1 MPKVCLLRKE
11 NFSWMVIDRSIQQ
24 MFTERL
30 LDARHGS
37 RHWGCS
43 QQTKTL
49 VLGKWNILVGSIG
62 LVGFFWHQEFVQGC
76 FVLPECG
83 AGKKMPG
90 SLMYRG
96 VGWLPVSR
104 NPPSKFY
111 FWSDLK
117 GLIPAVS
124 TPEGQKGRK
133 VHKTE
138 THNMY

>member
-1 MPKVCLLRKE
+1 MQSTNKDSSPWEVE
-11 NFSWMVIDRSIQQ
+11 YFS
-24 MFTERL
+24 
-30 LDARHGS
+30 
-37 RHWGCS
+37 
-43 QQTKTL
+43 
-49 VLGKWNILVGSIG
+49 
-62 LVGFFWHQEFVQGC
+62 GFYWTGRIFWHQEFVQGR

>member
-49 VLGKWNILVGSIG
+49 VLGKWNILVDSIG
-62 LVGFFWHQEFVQGC
+62 LVGFFGVKSLC
-76 FVLPECG
+76 RDVLFCLSVELE
-83 AGKKMPG
+83 KKC
-90 SLMYRG
+90 
-96 VGWLPVSR
+96 
-104 NPPSKFY
+104 
-111 FWSDLK
+111 
-117 GLIPAVS
+117 LIPDVQRSWVAAC
-124 TPEGQKGRK
+124 Q
-133 VHKTE
+133 
-138 THNMY
+138 